1 MDTDDTKRD
10 TTGAGLAT
18 TDTLMPAK
26 HTDKSDTNERKA
38 MSGNT
43 MQDNRSTKRRILL
56 KTIVLIFPF
65 VCMVSVFINVFS
77 ARTELGK
84 QR

>member
-26 HTDKSDTNERKA
+26 GTDKSDTTERKA

-43 MQDNRSTKRRILL
+43 MLDNRSTKQRILL

-65 VCMVSVFINVFS
+65 VCMVSAFYDL
-77 ARTELGK
+77 ARTKLDK
-84 QR
+84 QG